1 MATSVATEIQAIKA
15 RCIAMMH
22 DVLQLQEKS
31 VWLDYD
37 QEADV
42 LYVSFRKPQRAK
54 KTIEI
59 DDDFLVRKDG
69 DKIVGVTIMN
79 ASSYGGQ
86 QDASADA

>member
-1 MATSVATEIQAIKA
+1 MATSVATEIQDIKA
-15 RCIAMMH
+15 KCIAMMH

-69 DKIVGVTIMN
+69 NKIVGVTIMN
-79 ASSYGGQ
+79 ASSHG
-86 QDASADA
+86 ANK